1 VEVSATSV
9 NVAGQEALQAIDGHE
24 VSAWFC
30 AATDADPVL
39 TISLKR
45 AVRANRVVIA
55 QAPPDPLDVGKAD
68 YAQRVS
74 LRINKTKT
82 RYEVTTPVDRRAPT
96 VIDLGKDVRIKHM
109 EVYLLDR
116 ATGSEWPGRAGINEL
131 QLQFV
136 EKDGSLKERRRR

>member
-1 VEVSATSV
+1 
-9 NVAGQEALQAIDGHE
+9 
-24 VSAWFC
+24 
-30 AATDADPVL
+30 
-39 TISLKR
+39 
-45 AVRANRVVIA
+45 
-55 QAPPDPLDVGKAD
+55 
-68 YAQRVS
+68 
-74 LRINKTKT
+74 
-82 RYEVTTPVDRRAPT
+82 VDRRAPT